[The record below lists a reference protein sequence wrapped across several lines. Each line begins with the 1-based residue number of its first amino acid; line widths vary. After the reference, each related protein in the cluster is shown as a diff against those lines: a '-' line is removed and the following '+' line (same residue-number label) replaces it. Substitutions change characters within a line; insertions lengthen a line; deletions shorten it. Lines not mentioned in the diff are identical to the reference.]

1 MQNRDLHDARPR
13 HTRLAGRDT
22 GTGVLLLV
30 LRGVFAACM
39 IAMTAFAMTAF
50 AMTAFAMTAF
60 AMTAFQEPRF
70 DRAAVIVERHT
81 RSVFGA
87 QRVRLAL
94 RDIEA
99 VSVDQ
104 GDGKCG
110 RRYSRPVLLL
120 RDPPG
125 GSFALSKTF
134 NPFREA
140 LHMTRMI
147 EA

>member
-1 MQNRDLHDARPR
+1 VQNRDLHDARPR

-39 IAMTAFAMTAF
+39 I
-50 AMTAFAMTAF
+50 AMTAF

>member
-39 IAMTAFAMTAF
+39 I